1 MKHRQAPNAVQPAAA
16 WIRQR
21 AAVAI
26 SVWFLVWVASACT
39 AEERRQSFDREPGWV
54 GVRNRAP
61 RSLPKKVR
69 QDFGFSPT
77 RNARGTAQGE
87 LGGWITPAAEAAYV
101 AKPITPRT
109 LQDPLSAAGTFL
121 AEGRQF
127 HVLLGFFHS
136 ETLNEWRTPNTIA
149 LRLYG
154 RGDRFYAYVEYATA
168 RWRAGGD
175 EPVPF
180 PRIKSPE
187 GRLAPRGFAAQQ
199 SHSWSL
205 QYDPLGNQ
213 GQGVVTASLDG
224 VEAVCNLAAGHKLD
238 GARFNRCGVM
248 TVMKHL
254 DSGGAVW
261 IDDMTILGEVER
273 FSVDPGWD
281 EFQNRRDYMSRDI
294 RPQFNFGYSHT
305 QFAGGAAV
313 GELGGLVFRG
323 DCRDLATL
331 ACYADRVGPLSLHR
345 PLRAQGRVAL
355 RRGVSDSTTLLGFF
369 DSKKSLK
376 VSTSQRSGIPDSFL
390 GLAIEGP
397 SREGFFMYP
406 VYRFDGQGGGA
417 SGPQR
422 PRLVPDGRS
431 HLWSLNYVP
440 PQRGRGGQI
449 RVTLA
454 GRAVELPLQFEHRS
468 STTRFDRFGLLT
480 TWIDGNGQVVYFDDL
495 SYTWR

>member
-1 MKHRQAPNAVQPAAA
+1 MAR
-16 WIRQR
+16 IRQQS
-21 AAVAI
+21 AVAI
-26 SVWFLVWVASACT
+26 YAVLVCLASTCE
-39 AEERRQSFDREPGWV
+39 AEERRESFDREPGWV
-54 GVRNRAP
+54 GVRNRP
-61 RSLPKKVR
+61 SRSHARKVR

-77 RNARGTAQGE
+77 RNAQGTAEGE

-101 AKPITPRT
+101 AKPIPPRS
-109 LQDPLSAAGTFL
+109 LQDSLSAAGTFL

-127 HVLLGFFHS
+127 HVLLGFFHT

-154 RGDRFYAYVEYATA
+154 RGDRFFAYVEYATA

-175 EPVPF
+175 APVPF
-180 PRIKSPE
+180 PRIKSAE
-187 GRLAPRGFAAQQ
+187 GREESVGFAARK
-199 SHSWSL
+199 SHKWSL

-213 GQGVVTASLDG
+213 GQGVVTASIDG
-224 VEAVCNLAAGHKLD
+224 VEAICELAAGHKLD
-238 GARFNRCGVM
+238 GARFNRCGLM

-254 DSGGAVW
+254 DSGGTFW
-261 IDDMTILGEVER
+261 IDDMTILGDLER

-281 EFQNRRDYMSRDI
+281 AFQNRREYTTHDI
-294 RPQFNFGYSHT
+294 RPQFNFGYSDT

-323 DCRDLATL
+323 DCRELATL
-331 ACYADRVGPLSLHR
+331 ASYADRVGPLSLDR
-345 PLRAQGRVAL
+345 SLRAKGRVAL

-376 VSTSQRSGIPDSFL
+376 VNASQRSGIPDSFL

-406 VYRFDGQGGGA
+406 VYRVDRQGGVA

-431 HLWSLNYVP
+431 HQWSFCYAP
-440 PQRGRGGQI
+440 SPGGRGGRI
-449 RVTLA
+449 RLALA
-454 GRAVELPLQFEHRS
+454 GESVELPVAVEHRS
-468 STTRFDRFGLLT
+468 STSRFDRFGLLT
-480 TWIDGNGQVVYFDDL
+480 TWIDGNGQVVFFDDL